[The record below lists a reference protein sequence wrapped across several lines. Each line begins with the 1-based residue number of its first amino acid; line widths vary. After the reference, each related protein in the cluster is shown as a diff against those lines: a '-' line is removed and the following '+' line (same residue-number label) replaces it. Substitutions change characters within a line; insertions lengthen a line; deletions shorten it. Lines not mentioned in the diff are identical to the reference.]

1 MTRAAA
7 AEPFDRRAE
16 AAHIADA
23 RGLGVP
29 LRRESA
35 RLPSLTFDLVL
46 ISLRK

>member
-1 MTRAAA
+1 MTRPAA

-29 LRRESA
+29 FVGSQRGCPA
-35 RLPSLTFDLVL
+35 
-46 ISLRK
+46 